1 MILLYNYY
9 YTVTFR
15 EGERKCGRK
24 EGNGTRKGERQNG
37 EERTTEEGS
46 KNEEGLRAKGLR
58 EGRRGNA

>member
-24 EGNGTRKGERQNG
+24 EGNGTTKGERQNG
-37 EERTTEEGS
+37 EER
-46 KNEEGLRAKGLR
+46 NARYYR
-58 EGRRGNA
+58 GR